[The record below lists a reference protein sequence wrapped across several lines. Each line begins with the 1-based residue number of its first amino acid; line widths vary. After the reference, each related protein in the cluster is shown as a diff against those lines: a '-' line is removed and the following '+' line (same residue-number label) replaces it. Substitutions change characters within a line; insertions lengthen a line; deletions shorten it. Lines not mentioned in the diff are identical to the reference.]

1 MGTPAK
7 PFVLGTATRHL
18 CIDMQ
23 RLFAED
29 TPWRVAWLP
38 KVLPCV
44 EAIASRHAARTIFTR
59 FVPPTS
65 SEPMPGAWRD
75 YYAAWP
81 DLVRDR
87 LDPALLDLVPPLAHL
102 VPPAKVLDKS
112 ANSAFSRPGFAA
124 ALRRRNVDTLVITG
138 GETDVC
144 VLATVMAAVDLGFR
158 LVLPIDALCSADD
171 STHDALIKLYRE
183 RFSQQIEAT
192 TTADVLERW
201 S

>member
-1 MGTPAK
+1 MGTPAR
-7 PFVLGTATRHL
+7 PFLLGAATRHL

-38 KVLPCV
+38 KVLPCI

-59 FVPPTS
+59 FVPPAS
-65 SEPMPGAWRD
+65 FEPMPGAWRD

-87 LDPALLDLVPPLAHL
+87 LDPALLDVVPPLSGL
-102 VPPAKVLDKS
+102 IPPAKVVDKC
-112 ANSAFSRPGFAA
+112 ANSAFSRPGFAS
-124 ALRRRNVDTLVITG
+124 ALRRRGIDTLVITG

-158 LVLPIDALCSADD
+158 LVLPIDALCSAAD

-192 TTADVLERW
+192 TTAEVLERW